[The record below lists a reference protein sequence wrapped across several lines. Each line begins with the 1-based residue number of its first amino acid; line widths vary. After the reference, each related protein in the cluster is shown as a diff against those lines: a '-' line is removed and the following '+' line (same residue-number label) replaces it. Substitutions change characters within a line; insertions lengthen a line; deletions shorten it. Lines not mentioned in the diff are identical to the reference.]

1 MEKSKAKK
9 GLPVFIGV
17 AAVWM
22 GTHFG
27 PGVASG
33 TQLNQYYV
41 RFGLPGIFVTIIAMG
56 FLGYALYCSMEFS
69 RIYKAY
75 DYQSWVVKLFGNKY
89 VVILFDISFL
99 VTILTAAS
107 GSMNAVAVL
116 LEDNFG
122 INYWLGVAIIIV
134 CAMLLCAYGAKLV
147 RAASSYMM
155 FIVVGILLVI
165 MVLLAVNGD
174 GDLSGSIA
182 NQAQNLSDAGSGSW
196 LGALWSAIIYGSFQ
210 ATIVANI
217 ASVAEDIPNRR
228 ESKKAAV
235 TGFLANTILL
245 IVLCMML
252 FSYTNVYDITSEDL
266 PFYSLLQRLGYD
278 WLTVVYIISPRRA
291 RRAPCAMPSSSA

>member
-99 VTILTAAS
+99 VTILTAA
-107 GSMNAVAVL
+107 A
-116 LEDNFG
+116 
-122 INYWLGVAIIIV
+122 
-134 CAMLLCAYGAKLV
+134 
-147 RAASSYMM
+147 
-155 FIVVGILLVI
+155 
-165 MVLLAVNGD
+165 
-174 GDLSGSIA
+174 
-182 NQAQNLSDAGSGSW
+182 
-196 LGALWSAIIYGSFQ
+196 
-210 ATIVANI
+210 
-217 ASVAEDIPNRR
+217 
-228 ESKKAAV
+228 
-235 TGFLANTILL
+235 
-245 IVLCMML
+245 
-252 FSYTNVYDITSEDL
+252 
-266 PFYSLLQRLGYD
+266 
-278 WLTVVYIISPRRA
+278 
-291 RRAPCAMPSSSA
+291 

>member
-174 GDLSGSIA
+174 GDLSGFHR
-182 NQAQNLSDAGSGSW
+182 QPGSEP
-196 LGALWSAIIYGSFQ
+196 L
-210 ATIVANI
+210 
-217 ASVAEDIPNRR
+217 RR
-228 ESKKAAV
+228 
-235 TGFLANTILL
+235 G
-245 IVLCMML
+245 
-252 FSYTNVYDITSEDL
+252 
-266 PFYSLLQRLGYD
+266 QRQL
-278 WLTVVYIISPRRA
+278 A
-291 RRAPCAMPSSSA
+291 RRALERHNLRQLPGHHRRQHRLRRRGHPQPPRVQEGRRHRLPGQHHSAHSPLHDALQLH